1 MGSFGGEYSPTPP
14 VAQAPANSRL
24 LSKIQLIIFL
34 TLDIFINKTPYDLIK
49 IR

>member
-1 MGSFGGEYSPTPP
+1 MGSSGGEYFPTPP

-34 TLDIFINKTPYDLIK
+34 NLDIFMNKTPYNSIK
-49 IR
+49 LS

>member
-14 VAQAPANSRL
+14 VAQAPASSRL

-34 TLDIFINKTPYDLIK
+34 TLDIFINKTPYNIIELS
-49 IR
+49 